1 MSCCV
6 FTTFVI
12 NTIYLLVS
20 LHNLIFNNGCINNLG
35 SKKYLMILII
45 SPWGLLMVQ
54 MSTHWFFFPLS
65 SVAQSC
71 LTLCDRMDCS
81 TPGLPVHHQ
90 LLEFIQTHVH

>member
-45 SPWGLLMVQ
+45 SPLLLLIVIRLVINGVLVLLMV
-54 MSTHWFFFPLS
+54 M
-65 SVAQSC
+65 
-71 LTLCDRMDCS
+71 M
-81 TPGLPVHHQ
+81 
-90 LLEFIQTHVH
+90 